1 MLSVRTNPSTL
12 AAGLGA
18 VKNALRKLT
27 DLRVNLAHPMY
38 TESQI
43 CTTLGNINVL
53 YYFILDTQCTHHINN
68 ALIVLGSSEHCLSHD
83 HGSVQ
88 IT

>member
-38 TESQI
+38 RESQI
-43 CTTLGNINVL
+43 PPTMT
-53 YYFILDTQCTHHINN
+53 DRD
-68 ALIVLGSSEHCLSHD
+68 S
-83 HGSVQ
+83 
-88 IT
+88 

>member
-18 VKNALRKLT
+18 VKNELRKLT

-38 TESQI
+38 RESQR
-43 CTTLGNINVL
+43 
-53 YYFILDTQCTHHINN
+53 
-68 ALIVLGSSEHCLSHD
+68 
-83 HGSVQ
+83 
-88 IT
+88 

>member
-18 VKNALRKLT
+18 VKNELRKLT

-38 TESQI
+38 RESQAI
-43 CTTLGNINVL
+43 IDKAAEVSCESKTVQRRRGRRATRIIFT
-53 YYFILDTQCTHHINN
+53 FISTQLLLCR
-68 ALIVLGSSEHCLSHD
+68 
-83 HGSVQ
+83 Q
-88 IT
+88 YPPRPP

>member
-38 TESQI
+38 SESQNFNR
-43 CTTLGNINVL
+43 LVA
-53 YYFILDTQCTHHINN
+53 F
-68 ALIVLGSSEHCLSHD
+68 
-83 HGSVQ
+83 
-88 IT
+88 

>member
-38 TESQI
+38 SESQV
-43 CTTLGNINVL
+43 TTQSTKPNRSCWLTGRQDGTFCYYDLSFHLPITSYIPSDNSVTVL
-53 YYFILDTQCTHHINN
+53 K
-68 ALIVLGSSEHCLSHD
+68 
-83 HGSVQ
+83 
-88 IT
+88 

>member
-38 TESQI
+38 RESQLCSFFI
-43 CTTLGNINVL
+43 GL
-53 YYFILDTQCTHHINN
+53 YFNS
-68 ALIVLGSSEHCLSHD
+68 VLGCQCVL
-83 HGSVQ
+83 
-88 IT
+88 ITMCCMPMFEFNVSRYVT